1 MSVFK
6 IAWRSIQHRGL
17 GSLLTMVSMALGV
30 MTVVTVLTIHGVVSQ
45 SFKSNS
51 SFGYDVIIGSRGG
64 SLQLT
69 LNTVYYLSRPLEPI
83 PFEYYL
89 AFRDQASREPFL
101 KNSVAFRAHLAQQAT
116 LQLADNL
123 VGGCGFDVG
132 QNWTQTAC
140 RVAQRELAVDQIGLN
155 KPGDWADWAEMAIP
169 LTLGDYFS
177 RDIEDK
183 AGSFRVVGTTS
194 EFFSDL
200 VLDADTGRKFGFA
213 HGRALRNSD
222 PEHGFFE
229 CVVGSQVARVA
240 QVKFNEVIYPIHGE
254 PGTTGAHTHEESG
267 FTVVGILEPTG
278 TAHDRAVYINIEG
291 FYLMDDHA
299 KPLEEGRESADQE
312 PEHDADEGS
321 EVSVASNEATEDAA
335 HAAALKR
342 EPLPLEQREVT
353 ALLIRSDREEEA
365 SGLIG
370 GVMIDNI
377 NNGGWLEPSLRASEF
392 RPIQAQIVP
401 QAANPIQEIANL
413 FMTFVDPIRSVL
425 LGLTVLICIVS
436 GISIVVGIYNSMN
449 QRRHEIA
456 VMRAL
461 GARRAKVTQI
471 MLAESI
477 LLSLGGGLLGWIAG
491 HALNAAISPLVEA
504 KAGVRIRFLD
514 FAPPAPLGEFLQMGN
529 FNILPSFLQYWTI
542 SPEFLLIPGMIFLAI
557 LVGVYPAIS
566 AYRTDVAESLGT

>member
-1 MSVFK
+1 MK
-6 IAWRSIQHRGL
+6 
-17 GSLLTMVSMALGV
+17 
-30 MTVVTVLTIHGVVSQ
+30 
-45 SFKSNS
+45 
-51 SFGYDVIIGSRGG
+51 
-64 SLQLT
+64 
-69 LNTVYYLSRPLEPI
+69 
-83 PFEYYL
+83 
-89 AFRDQASREPFL
+89 
-101 KNSVAFRAHLAQQAT
+101 AHA
-116 LQLADNL
+116 
-123 VGGCGFDVG
+123 
-132 QNWTQTAC
+132 
-140 RVAQRELAVDQIGLN
+140 
-155 KPGDWADWAEMAIP
+155 
-169 LTLGDYFS
+169 
-177 RDIEDK
+177 
-183 AGSFRVVGTTS
+183 
-194 EFFSDL
+194 
-200 VLDADTGRKFGFA
+200 
-213 HGRALRNSD
+213 
-222 PEHGFFE
+222 
-229 CVVGSQVARVA
+229 
-240 QVKFNEVIYPIHGE
+240 
-254 PGTTGAHTHEESG
+254 
-267 FTVVGILEPTG
+267 
-278 TAHDRAVYINIEG
+278 RAV
-291 FYLMDDHA
+291 
-299 KPLEEGRESADQE
+299 
-312 PEHDADEGS
+312 
-321 EVSVASNEATEDAA
+321 VV
-335 HAAALKR
+335 
-342 EPLPLEQREVT
+342 
-353 ALLIRSDREEEA
+353 
-365 SGLIG
+365 
-370 GVMIDNI
+370 
-377 NNGGWLEPSLRASEF
+377 

>member
-1 MSVFK
+1 MNIFK

-30 MTVVTVLTIHGVVSQ
+30 MTVVAVLTIHGVVSQ

-89 AFRDQASREPFL
+89 AFRDQATREPFL
-101 KNSVAFRAHLAQQAT
+101 KNSIAYRAHLAQKAS
-116 LQLADNL
+116 LQLADEL
-123 VGGCGFDVG
+123 AGGWGFDAG

-140 RVAQRELAVDQIGLN
+140 RVAQRELALDQIGLN
-155 KPGDWADWAEMAIP
+155 KPGDWADWVEMVIP

-177 RDIEDK
+177 RDIEGK
-183 AGSFRVVGTTS
+183 TGSYRVVGTTS
-194 EFFSDL
+194 EFFSQL
-200 VLDADTGRKFGFA
+200 VLDADTERKFAFSQ
-213 HGRALRNSD
+213 GRALRDSD

-229 CVVGSQVARVA
+229 CVVGSQVAQAA
-240 QVKFNEVIYPIHGE
+240 QVKYEEVIYPIHGE
-254 PGTTGAHTHEESG
+254 PSKDAHIHEESG

-299 KPLEEGRESADQE
+299 KPIEEGREPTDEETENVDDEKSDDDSAS
-312 PEHDADEGS
+312 HDEIAL
-321 EVSVASNEATEDAA
+321 AA
-335 HAAALKR
+335 NLKR

-353 ALLIRSDREEEA
+353 ALLIRSNREDEA

-377 NNGGWLEPSLRASEF
+377 NNGGFLEPTLRASQF

-401 QAANPIQEIANL
+401 QAANPIMEIANL
-413 FMTFVDPIRSVL
+413 FMTFVDPIRSIL
-425 LGLTVLICIVS
+425 LGLTVMICIVS
-436 GISIVVGIYNSMN
+436 GISIIVGIYNSMN

-477 LLSLGGGLLGWIAG
+477 LLSMGGGLLGWFAG

-504 KAGVRIRFLD
+504 KAGVRVRFFD
-514 FAPPAPLGEFLQMGN
+514 FAPPAPLGEFFQMGN
-529 FNILPSFLQYWTI
+529 FNFLPSFVQYWTV
-542 SPEFLLIPGMIFLAI
+542 SPEFLLIPGMILLAI